1 MSARTS
7 AAALFLIVSL
17 FACGSGEE
25 TPPLDEL
32 ALRDSLLAEPSVIAQ
47 LRPDVRQRLR
57 ARFVSERLRADA
69 ITEFTPQQDT
79 PLANQVLGMDAT
91 RFSAGRDALI
101 AGSWQQVDHTGQNG
115 QRTQAVAFTA
125 PVAEQP
131 TSTLPPMQ
139 GDMSG
144 DTILMEQRALAG
156 EAGAVIEQLLQTSN
170 AQRVERVIAW
180 PIAALSAGGTVYVN
194 ASWLTAMDKI
204 GCSSGSN
211 GGGSNSGGTAPAGA
225 AQQNG
230 SYMYLVGGETAGTAQ
245 QGGSEGSGEAGK
257 EGVNRA
263 SGFGSCDS
271 CSSSFDGC
279 NKACDSTSSSCNSTS
294 SSCSS
299 CNDPTGD
306 KACCRA
312 CSTTSVAPRSPLV
325 AYGALFWLM
334 LPLGFLMLIEGR
346 GNRLRRIMSRVRGRR
361 S

>member
-7 AAALFLIVSL
+7 ASALLFCCSL
-17 FACGSGEE
+17 FACGGGEE

-32 ALRDSLLAEPSVIAQ
+32 MLRDSLLAEPAVIAQ

-57 ARFVSERLRADA
+57 ARFSAERLRTDA
-69 ITEFTPQQDT
+69 TTEFTTQQDA
-79 PLANQVLGMDAT
+79 PLANQVLVMDAA

-101 AGSWQQVDHTGQNG
+101 SGSLQRIDQTG
-115 QRTQAVAFTA
+115 QRTQAAAFIA
-125 PVAEQP
+125 PVGDHPA
-131 TSTLPPMQ
+131 STLPPMQ

-144 DTILMEQRALAG
+144 ETILMEQRALEG
-156 EAGAVIEQLLQTSN
+156 EAGAVIEQLLKSSN
-170 AQRVERVIAW
+170 AQRIERVIAW

-211 GGGSNSGGTAPAGA
+211 SGGGSNPGTGPAGA
-225 AQQNG
+225 AQHHG
-230 SYMYLVGGETAGTAQ
+230 SYMYLVGGEAAQ
-245 QGGSEGSGEAGK
+245 AAQEGGGEGSAEEGSD
-257 EGVNRA
+257 GVNRA

-271 CSSSFDGC
+271 CSSGLDGC
-279 NKACDSTSSSCNSTS
+279 TKACDSTSSSCNSAS
-294 SSCSS
+294 SSCSY

-312 CSTTSVAPRSPLV
+312 CSTTAVAPRSPIV

-334 LPLGFLMLIEGR
+334 LPLGFLMMLDGR
-346 GNRLRRIMSRVRGRR
+346 GSRLRRMMSRVRAGRR